1 MHYLVIYTHYFVLF
15 RSRCYLEKFLVLYKN
30 QFAGLY
36 FLLKMISFRDNDN
49 DERLDIDNIVVDIIE
64 DDLVRLA

>member
-1 MHYLVIYTHYFVLF
+1 MHYLYPLF
-15 RSRCYLEKFLVLYKN
+15 RAKFKFRNCSFFEKFLFLYKN
-30 QFAGLY
+30 QFVGLY

-49 DERLDIDNIVVDIIE
+49 DERLDIDNIVVDTIE

>member
-1 MHYLVIYTHYFVLF
+1 
-15 RSRCYLEKFLVLYKN
+15 
-30 QFAGLY
+30 
-36 FLLKMISFRDNDN
+36 MISFRDNDN